1 MKRRKNELLN
11 LEMIKC
17 LISAI
22 SNTCDFLRSPINIQN
37 YWNTICV
44 KFVKTANLYGLCWSI
59 CICGLNHTFCYPA
72 FNLDFFIAIYFQL
85 LRIVVGS
92 VGYLFK
98 PPFANLKKLTK
109 IEINPWNNGWILW
122 NPQYPSFLKFNGH
135 LPDIWAIT

>member
-1 MKRRKNELLN
+1 MKQ
-11 LEMIKC
+11 
-17 LISAI
+17 
-22 SNTCDFLRSPINIQN
+22 PIYMDYADQFAFAAKII
-37 YWNTICV
+37 YI
-44 KFVKTANLYGLCWSI
+44 
-59 CICGLNHTFCYPA
+59 FCYPA

-98 PPFANLKKLTK
+98 PCFANLKKLTK

-135 LPDIWAIT
+135 LPDI